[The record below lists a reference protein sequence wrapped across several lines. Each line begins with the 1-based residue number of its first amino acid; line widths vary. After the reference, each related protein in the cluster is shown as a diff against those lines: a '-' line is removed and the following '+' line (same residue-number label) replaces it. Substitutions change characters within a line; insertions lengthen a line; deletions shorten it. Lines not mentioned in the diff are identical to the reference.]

1 MDIPRANV
9 RHPLWKH
16 RKILIGAVA
25 LLLLGIVVASLTAN
39 PSGMRVE
46 AASVSISTVQRGP
59 LIVTVQGS
67 GVLRAQDVQLISAQ
81 TEARVERVLAHSG
94 TEVKAGALLV
104 QLTNPAL
111 NRAADESRWGLQQAE
126 AELNA
131 LRTQLDIEQL
141 NQNASIAKAVYADE
155 SARLQVEAEAGLY
168 ESHIVS
174 RLAFERSKLHLKELD
189 ETLKLER
196 VRLVKGHA
204 NIQSQL
210 AARQAAVSRQKA
222 VLQRAEDQVA
232 ALSVRAPIDATVEE
246 FNLQPGQA
254 VLPGT
259 SLIKLANP
267 QNLYA
272 ELQIPESQGR
282 DLAIGQKAQVNF
294 RSTTIEAQVMR
305 VAPTVSNGTVRVE
318 LRLVG
323 TLPRGLRPDLS
334 IDGTI
339 EVAHIDDAL
348 MVGRPVFSQPDSPAS
363 VYRVDKNNVAQ
374 RVNVE
379 FGTAAV
385 SSIVIKNGLQLGDR
399 IVVSDTTS
407 WRAHDRVK
415 IR

>member
-1 MDIPRANV
+1 M
-9 RHPLWKH
+9 
-16 RKILIGAVA
+16 
-25 LLLLGIVVASLTAN
+25 
-39 PSGMRVE
+39 
-46 AASVSISTVQRGP
+46 
-59 LIVTVQGS
+59 IVTVQGS
-67 GVLRAQDVQLISAQ
+67 GVLRAQDVRLISAQ
-81 TEARVERVLAHSG
+81 TEARVERVLAYSG

-111 NRAADESRWGLQQAE
+111 NRMAEESRWSLQQAE

-141 NQNASIAKAVYADE
+141 NQNASIAKAVYAHE
-155 SARLQVEAEAGLY
+155 SMRLQVEAEAGLY

-174 RLAFERSKLHLKELD
+174 RLAFERSKLHLKQLD

-196 VRLVKGHA
+196 VRIVKGHA
-204 NIQSQL
+204 NIRSQL
-210 AARQAAVSRQKA
+210 AARQAGVARQKA

-232 ALSVRAPIDATVEE
+232 ALSVVAPIDATVEE
-246 FNLQPGQA
+246 FNLKPGQA

-282 DLAIGQKAQVNF
+282 DLAIGQKAQLNF

-339 EVAHIDDAL
+339 EVAHIDNAL
-348 MVGRPVFSQPDSPAS
+348 VVGRPVFSQADSPAS
-363 VYRVDKNNVAQ
+363 VYLVDKNNVAQ

-385 SSIVIKNGLQLGDR
+385 SSIVVKKGLQLGDR